1 MQQRYVNAFCIDH
14 EGVIEENVRA
24 GVKVL
29 NILTSSPKKIND
41 QMKAAGLDGV
51 IVLRPDDINKNL
63 KLDFPIAMYVDI
75 LECDEKRLEEL
86 SMHALPC
93 VIPLFEN
100 LQRTGEISAA
110 YDTSPAKLIE
120 DMGFLDRDCTILGG
134 SYADKDDL
142 DILGSYGAKMVLCP
156 RMFARAGSILPN
168 IKLMAKHGLKLQM
181 GSGDESVDF
190 EKEID
195 FLHLTTLALLENPK
209 AVTKEEIKKIA
220 LGEGYEN

>member
-14 EGVIEENVRA
+14 DGVIEENVKA
-24 GVKVL
+24 GVKFL
-29 NILTSSPKKIND
+29 KILTSSPQTIND
-41 QMKAAGLDGV
+41 QMLAAGLDGV
-51 IVLRPDDINKNL
+51 IILRPDDINNNL
-63 KLDFPIAMYVDI
+63 KLNFPIAVYVDI
-75 LECDEKRLEEL
+75 LECDENKLEEL
-86 SMHALPC
+86 SMLNLPT

-100 LQRTGEISAA
+100 LQRTGEISAQ
-110 YDTSPAKLIE
+110 YDTSPAKLME

-156 RMFARAGSILPN
+156 RMFARYGSILPN
-168 IKLMAKHGLKLQM
+168 IKLMAKHGLSLQM
-181 GSGDESVDF
+181 GSGDEKVDF
-190 EKEID
+190 EKEIE

-209 AVTKEEIKKIA
+209 IVSKEEIRKIA